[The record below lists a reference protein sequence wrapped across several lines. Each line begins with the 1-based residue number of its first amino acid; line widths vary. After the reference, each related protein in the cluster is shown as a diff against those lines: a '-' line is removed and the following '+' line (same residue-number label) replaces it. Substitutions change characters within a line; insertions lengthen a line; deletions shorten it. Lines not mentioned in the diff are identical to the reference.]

1 MCVTFASD
9 GFRMCNKAFFF
20 LLLFTR
26 SLCTLIPIYV
36 LNYASAMAVF
46 VLPGA
51 AVAGIVVGVVIIFL
65 LGGFAAWFL
74 YKRYLKVAHLPERV
88 SMEPDEVIKM

>member
-1 MCVTFASD
+1 
-9 GFRMCNKAFFF
+9 
-20 LLLFTR
+20 
-26 SLCTLIPIYV
+26 
-36 LNYASAMAVF
+36 MAVF

-51 AVAGIVVGVVIIFL
+51 VVAGIVVGVVIIFP
-65 LGGFAAWFL
+65 LGAFAAWFL